1 MYLPVLLGGCLMG
14 PVWGAVIGM
23 ASPLVSYLLTS
34 AMGSPMPAA
43 ARLPFMMLELAI
55 FAAVS
60 GAFSRKIEQ
69 NTWHVIPAVL
79 LAMLAGRGA
88 FLLAVALTQGSTPF
102 TTAMIWGQIKTG
114 INGLVLQ
121 AIAVPLMVVGIKALL
136 HREDAH
142 HD

>member
-1 MYLPVLLGGCLMG
+1 
-14 PVWGAVIGM
+14 
-23 ASPLVSYLLTS
+23 
-34 AMGSPMPAA
+34 
-43 ARLPFMMLELAI
+43 
-55 FAAVS
+55 
-60 GAFSRKIEQ
+60 
-69 NTWHVIPAVL
+69 
-79 LAMLAGRGA
+79 MLAGRGA
-88 FLLAVALTQGSTPF
+88 FLLAVALTRGSTPF